1 MNIASIN
8 IQHFKEQKFV
18 VVEVFQYSLLRALKL
33 KVEEWI

>member
-18 VVEVFQYSLLRALKL
+18 VVEVFQYSLLRTLKL